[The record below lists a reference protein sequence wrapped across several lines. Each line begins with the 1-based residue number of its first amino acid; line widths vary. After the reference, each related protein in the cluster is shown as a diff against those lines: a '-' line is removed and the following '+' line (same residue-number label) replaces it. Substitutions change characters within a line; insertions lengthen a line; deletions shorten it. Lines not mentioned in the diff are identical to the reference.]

1 MMNFE
6 EFEDYLM
13 HEGRSIDDGAPI
25 GSGRYPKGS
34 GENPYQHD
42 GSFIGTV
49 KKLREQGL
57 SDKEIYESFGMN
69 SSQFRAKL
77 SIEKN
82 AKRASDISRARIL
95 MDHGYGYTE
104 IGRQMGVPEST
115 VRSWLDPTIK
125 ERALKTTNVANSL
138 KEAVAKKKYVD
149 VGAGTENYMG
159 ISRQRLKTA
168 IAQLKEEGYQTGE
181 VWIEQLGTGKKTD
194 ILVLYGPDTT
204 YQEVQ
209 NHKGDI
215 KLVTDY
221 TEDMGRTMQ
230 NIEPPRDISSS
241 RVMIRYAE
249 DGGKD
254 KDGVIELRRG
264 VEDLNLGKASYAQVR
279 IAVDG
284 SHYLKGMAI
293 YGDDMPK
300 GVDVIFNTNK
310 HRGTPM
316 LGEKDNSVL
325 KPLKRDKTT
334 GEIDLDNPF
343 GSTIKNEEQLRYI
356 QKHYIDK
363 NGEKQL
369 SALNIV
375 NEQGTWEGWSKTL
388 SSQFLS
394 KQSPELAKK
403 QLDLAYKQK
412 LAEFDSYNSLTN
424 PTVKKYFLDRF
435 ADSCDSDAVSLKA
448 AALPRQSNS
457 VILPVNS
464 LKDTEVYAPN
474 YRNGEEVI
482 LVRHP
487 HAGTFE
493 IPKLR
498 VNNNNKEGKRII
510 GNSPDAIGI
519 NPKVA
524 EKLSGA
530 DFDGDSVIIIPT
542 QGQKLKVSPSL
553 KGLDGFDPK
562 EAYPGYPGM
571 PKMKSKTKQTEM
583 GKISNLITDMT
594 LKGASQ
600 DELARAVRHSMVVI
614 DAEKHNLNWKQSYSD
629 NNIAELKEKYQGGKD
644 RGASTLISRAK
655 HEERIPERKQLYSNG
670 GIDPKT
676 GKKVYINT
684 DRSYEKSKKIKD
696 KNGNYIYD
704 ENGNIKRE
712 YKTGKYEQATTKIFS
727 MARVDDAYE
736 LSSGTKIENVYA
748 DHANKLKALANQ
760 ARKLYLSTPKLK
772 QNASAKKTYSKE
784 VSDLESKLRIALR
797 NAPLERQAQLIAGKI
812 VAEEKKHNPD
822 IRGDKD
828 ALKKARTR
836 AIIFARDKAV
846 GTKRTK
852 ISLTDREWEAIQA
865 GAISDS
871 KLSEILRF
879 ADPDEIKKRAT
890 PKNNYISVSPAA
902 LSMARSWLNA
912 GFTQSEVAN
921 ELGISVSTLS
931 KALKEG
937 V

>member
-241 RVMIRYAE
+241 RVMIHYAE

-264 VEDLNLGKASYAQVR
+264 VDDLNLGKASYAQVR

-457 VILPVNS
+457 VILPVTS

-498 VNNNNKEGKRII
+498 VNNNNKEGKRVI

-562 EAYPGYPGM
+562 EAYPGYSGM

-614 DAEKHNLNWKQSYSD
+614 DAEKHNLNYKQSEKD
-629 NNIAELKEKYQGGKD
+629 NGIKELKKKYQEG
-644 RGASTLISRAK
+644 GASTLISRAK
-655 HEERIPERKQLYSNG
+655 SQIKVPERENRID
-670 GIDPKT
+670 IDPET
-676 GKKVYINT
+676 GKKLYFEKKDNTYTVEKVNKRTGVISYIT
-684 DRSYEKSKKIKD
+684 
-696 KNGNYIYD
+696 KNRLQD
-704 ENGNIKRE
+704 STR
-712 YKTGKYEQATTKIFS
+712 
-727 MARVDDAYE
+727 MAETDDAFT
-736 LSSGTKIENVYA
+736 LSSGTTMENVYA
-748 DHANKLKALANQ
+748 TYANQMKALGNR
-760 ARKLYLSTPKLK
+760 ARKESYWTKNQKRVP
-772 QNASAKKTYSKE
+772 SAAEAYKKE
-784 VSDLESKLRIALR
+784 VESLTSQLNTAMKNR
-797 NAPLERQAQLIAGKI
+797 PLERQAQLIANQV
-812 VAEEKKHNPD
+812 VAMKVKNDPSIKDDKDHYRKLKNQALEGARFRVGANKKHSS
-822 IRGDKD
+822 I
-828 ALKKARTR
+828 
-836 AIIFARDKAV
+836 V
-846 GTKRTK
+846 
-852 ISLTDREWEAIQA
+852 ISDREWEAIQA
-865 GAISDS
+865 GAVSPTQLA
-871 KLSEILRF
+871 KILNNTDMDR
-879 ADPDEIKKRAT
+879 IRQLAT
-890 PKNNYISVSPAA
+890 PKVSYGMQPLQIATAKSMSNNGYT
-902 LSMARSWLNA
+902 MAEIADR
-912 GFTQSEVAN
+912 
-921 ELGISVSTLS
+921 LGVSTSTIS
-931 KALKEG
+931 KAIND
-937 V
+937 